1 VFLLEDNEEDD
12 GLGSKIKVKNAVCPV
27 CGSTNIIFD
36 PERGETICAD
46 CGTVI
51 SDKAMDSGQEW
62 RAFTKEERDQR
73 SRVGEPTIPGI
84 GAAQL
89 STIIDTKDIYNLGGK
104 MGVKKRI
111 ELQRVRKW
119 QVRSRLQGSHDRNLI
134 QALNEL
140 DRIVSQLGLPTSIRN
155 EAAVIY
161 NRAATSGMVRGRSI
175 ESVIAAAIYAACRKL
190 RNPVSLDEISNYTQ
204 ASRKDVARCYR
215 LLLRENSVNVP
226 VPDAVDYVAKIA
238 SPLHLSAETQK
249 TAAEVIKKAQES
261 GITAGKDP
269 AGLAA
274 AGIYIASL
282 LTKTRRTQKEIAM
295 AAQVTEVTVRN
306 RYKEMLSRLNIGG
319 LSEEETKPAQTEDN
333 K

>member
-1 VFLLEDNEEDD
+1 MEEDK
-12 GLGSKIKVKNAVCPV
+12 GENELGSKIKVKGMVCPV
-27 CGSTNIIFD
+27 CGSTNIIYD

-89 STIIDTKDIYNLGGK
+89 STTIDTKDIYNLGGK

-111 ELQRVRKW
+111 ELQRIRKW

-249 TAAEVIKKAQES
+249 KAAEVIKKAQES

-306 RYKEMLSRLNIGG
+306 RYKEMLSRLNISG
-319 LSEEETKPAQTEDN
+319 LGEEEEKANAENQS
-333 K
+333 